1 MKTASKNKE
10 QTLRKIVESKFFH
23 RVCSCETFH
32 EELLLRL
39 MSILSKSLLTLV
51 RGHLMTLFLFTVWHC
66 FKILNLLLMLIISS
80 SL

>member
-1 MKTASKNKE
+1 MMGVNTINWRIETASKNKE

-51 RGHLMTLFLFTVWHC
+51 RGHLVTFSFFTAWH
-66 FKILNLLLMLIISS
+66 FIL
-80 SL
+80 SLKN